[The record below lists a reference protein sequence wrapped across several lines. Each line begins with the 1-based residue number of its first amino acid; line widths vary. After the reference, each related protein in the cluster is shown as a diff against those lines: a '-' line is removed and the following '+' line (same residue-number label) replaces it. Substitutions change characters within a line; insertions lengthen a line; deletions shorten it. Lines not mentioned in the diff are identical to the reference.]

1 MSPWNAVKKTW
12 KMAESL
18 RRQRGGLAM
27 RYFLDAIGCGY
38 RHGASPENYL
48 VLRFYELKDAE
59 RYQYLTSGR
68 SSKADREL
76 NRRLPKEDAR
86 IMAQKH
92 LFYRQFEGLVKRE
105 YRYVPDTEP
114 ADFEAFLKGHECII
128 CKPSRGIMGHG
139 IRKVRTKE
147 IEDIPSFYEE
157 CRKNNMLVEECIVQ
171 HEVLEHVRPGCV
183 NSIRINA
190 ARDQKGQ
197 IHLIGACLKCG
208 GAGAVADNF
217 HSGGIA
223 YPLDLD
229 RGCVS
234 GPGRNNTEI
243 RDYDRHPG
251 TDYYMPGLQIPHW
264 EQIRALVNEAM

>member
-1 MSPWNAVKKTW
+1 MSQWNAVKKTW

-18 RRQRGGLAM
+18 RRQRGGLVM

-76 NRRLPKEDAR
+76 NRRLSEEDAR

-139 IRKVRTKE
+139 IRKIHTKE

-157 CRKNNMLVEECIVQ
+157 CRKNNMLVEECIV
-171 HEVLEHVRPGCV
+171 
-183 NSIRINA
+183 
-190 ARDQKGQ
+190 
-197 IHLIGACLKCG
+197 
-208 GAGAVADNF
+208 
-217 HSGGIA
+217 
-223 YPLDLD
+223 
-229 RGCVS
+229 
-234 GPGRNNTEI
+234 
-243 RDYDRHPG
+243 
-251 TDYYMPGLQIPHW
+251 
-264 EQIRALVNEAM
+264 

>member
-1 MSPWNAVKKTW
+1 
-12 KMAESL
+12 
-18 RRQRGGLAM
+18 M

-139 IRKVRTKE
+139 SVRST
-147 IEDIPSFYEE
+147 
-157 CRKNNMLVEECIVQ
+157 
-171 HEVLEHVRPGCV
+171 
-183 NSIRINA
+183 
-190 ARDQKGQ
+190 QK
-197 IHLIGACLKCG
+197 K
-208 GAGAVADNF
+208 
-217 HSGGIA
+217 
-223 YPLDLD
+223 
-229 RGCVS
+229 
-234 GPGRNNTEI
+234 
-243 RDYDRHPG
+243 
-251 TDYYMPGLQIPHW
+251 
-264 EQIRALVNEAM
+264 